1 MITSEDFSDPIRTL
15 WTRSCGFVQPDLDN
29 GQASIALSF
38 WHQLQTDFP
47 LTLTLVRPFW
57 FHYFAPPLR
66 NLNCANVVSMIGTSE
81 AQPRVSHGRHVACR
95 IASMPDD
102 KGMEWEVDDHL
113 PWHLSPCISQFCAWC
128 WVRSWCWGDQRST
141 CCTIDVCL
149 VRCCGERWTLLIA
162 ERGRIYLQIWHDFL
176 EELQP
181 AWNTISTQWIATL
194 EISSKVTCV
203 SAPVRR
209 HAAVKA
215 KLQTPSLLSWWR
227 PYRSFETFSM

>member
-149 VRCCGERWTLLIA
+149 VRCCGEVDATYRRARPHLSSNL
-162 ERGRIYLQIWHDFL
+162 
-176 EELQP
+176 
-181 AWNTISTQWIATL
+181 AW
-194 EISSKVTCV
+194 
-203 SAPVRR
+203 
-209 HAAVKA
+209 
-215 KLQTPSLLSWWR
+215 LSWR
-227 PYRSFETFSM
+227 ATAGLEYNQYSVDRDVGNIFQNYMCFCTCAKTCCSQSKTADTIIAFVMKTI